1 MYRSCLLTV
10 FADYYKIHTWAKAL
24 VFTYDEKVQL
34 FVAGKS
40 GRLCCFKAVWFGVKM
55 YTQSEVLDFINEEDV
70 KFIRLAFFDVAGKQK
85 NISIMP
91 GELARAF
98 KEGIAFDASAVKGF
112 EGPEK
117 SDLFLVPDPST
128 LAVIPWR
135 PMTGKVVRMFC
146 NIFTPDGKPYEK
158 DCRALLQNACRT
170 LKDECGLEM
179 MVGTEVEFYLFK
191 LDEKGEPTKLPFDRA
206 GYMDIAPEDHGEN
219 IRRDICF
226 TLEQMGITP
235 EASHHEEGP
244 GQNEI
249 DFHYSDALTAA
260 DNVSTFKW
268 IVNTKA
274 AGNGLYA
281 DFSPKPSAGDAGNG
295 MHINIS
301 YRNVAN
307 PENSAEETKN
317 LLRYILG
324 GIYSHIEE
332 ITYFLNPVE
341 DSYKRLGSSKAP
353 KYIAWGKENRS
364 ALIRVPASKSGSRL
378 ELRSPDP
385 MCNPYIA
392 LTLLI
397 HAAIDGIRNKLLAAE
412 ATEENLFDNKTASRL
427 GLKTLP
433 QSLEEAKLFAEKSEF
448 VKSVLGQITL

>member
-1 MYRSCLLTV
+1 
-10 FADYYKIHTWAKAL
+10 
-24 VFTYDEKVQL
+24 
-34 FVAGKS
+34 
-40 GRLCCFKAVWFGVKM
+40 M
-55 YTQSEVLDFINEEDV
+55 YTREEVLDFVEEEDV

-91 GELARAF
+91 SELERAF
-98 KEGIAFDASAVKGF
+98 REGIAFDASSVLGF

-117 SDLFLVPDPST
+117 SDLFLFPDPST
-128 LAVIPWR
+128 LAIIPWR

-146 NIFTPDGKPYEK
+146 NIFTSDGKPYEK
-158 DCRALLQNACRT
+158 DSRALLQNSVSR
-170 LKDECGLEM
+170 LKKECGIELM
-179 MVGTEVEFYLFK
+179 IGTEVEFYLFK
-191 LDEKGEPTKLPFDRA
+191 LDEKGEATKEPFDKA

-249 DFHYSDALTAA
+249 DFHYSEALTAA

-274 AGNGLYA
+274 ASNGLYA
-281 DFSPKPSAGDAGNG
+281 DFSPKPLAGEAGNG

-301 YRNVAN
+301 YRKAAGFGDVGMGAVGS
-307 PENSAEETKN
+307 SATGGAAGKSDGAESSDSSEN
-317 LLRYILG
+317 LLPYILG
-324 GIYSHIEE
+324 GVYKYIEE
-332 ITYFLNPVE
+332 ITYFLNPSE
-341 DSYKRLGSSKAP
+341 NSYTRLGACKAP
-353 KYIAWGKENRS
+353 KYISWGKENRS
-364 ALIRVPASKSGSRL
+364 ALIRVPATKHTARL
-378 ELRSPDP
+378 EVRSPDP

-392 LTLLI
+392 ISLLI
-397 HAAIDGIRNKLLAAE
+397 NAAIDGIKNKITAAE
-412 ATEENLFDNKTASRL
+412 PIEENLFDNKIATKL

-433 QSLEEAKLFAEKSEF
+433 QSLDEARKIAYESEF
-448 VKSVLGQITL
+448 VKSVLGNLS